1 MAAASAWR
9 RRRGKGSLLAVAV
22 AEAGLR
28 RRLGVVVVAM
38 AAAWQQLSGGQIR
51 KKNKK
56 IRSFN
61 SYKTISIG
69 KLLWDMRNR
78 SKICANGHF
87 FRKAELVS

>member
-1 MAAASAWR
+1 
-9 RRRGKGSLLAVAV
+9 LVAVVV

-28 RRLGVVVVAM
+28 RQLGVVVVAT
-38 AAAWQQLSGGQIR
+38 AAAWQQLGSGQIR
-51 KKNKK
+51 NKNKK

-69 KLLWDMRNR
+69 KLLWDIRNH

-87 FRKAELVS
+87 FQKAELVS